1 MIQQYNLHNLIEKVG
16 RNEIERFISTFEC
29 NLDREIEHFLLEKA
43 IIYEQHNISRTFL
56 VVNDN
61 HEHVYLL
68 AYYTI
73 VMKEFKLEEKL
84 SRSKKKKYLGTTF
97 EINQPFPAILIGRIG
112 KNTSVLKQLQISGEN
127 LMLRI
132 LETVN
137 RICDYA
143 GGRLLYVE
151 AKDNKYLHTF
161 YTASSFSLYH
171 DESNQPIVNK
181 QGLFT
186 YLLPCSKCF

>member
-1 MIQQYNLHNLIEKVG
+1 M
-16 RNEIERFISTFEC
+16 
-29 NLDREIEHFLLEKA
+29 DRDVESFLKYKA
-43 IIYEQHNISRTFL
+43 ELYEQHNISRTYFILNIRNNEYEFL
-56 VVNDN
+56 
-61 HEHVYLL
+61 
-68 AYYTI
+68 AFFTI
-73 VMKEFKLEEKL
+73 TIKEFHFDENL
-84 SRSKKKKYLGTTF
+84 SRGNKKKYLGTSY
-97 EINQPFPAILIGRIG
+97 ENKRNISAILIGQLG
-112 KNTSVLKQLQISGEN
+112 KNYAIPHSLQISGKLIMN
-127 LMLRI
+127 CALDIISIIR
-132 LETVN
+132 
-137 RICDYA
+137 DYA